1 MNILLLTTILVC
13 NTNILLLVLVS
24 VENNAN
30 SWNCCSA
37 KKYNRAIFLTLRY
50 VYMADRWYNNLDW
63 RLVLVLYHPLLC

>member
-1 MNILLLTTILVC
+1 MNILLLTTILIC
-13 NTNILLLVLVS
+13 NTNILVLVS

-30 SWNCCSA
+30 LWNRCST

-50 VYMADRWYNNLDW
+50 VYMADRWYNNLDR